1 MAYDATI
8 KKYLRDAQKEY
19 IDAQRGGQH
28 TAELSFRTQLHALFK
43 GLAHDL
49 NPSSNISVILEPKNQ
64 GKVGRPDWR
73 IHDSNTLGIFGYIEA
88 KVHRLPRLMLLH
100 TKSKFKSTCHLDTT
114 S

>member
-88 KVHRLPRLMLLH
+88 KGP
-100 TKSKFKSTCHLDTT
+100 STAPFDVTPYKKQIQKHEQ
-114 S
+114 SS